1 MEKWDRNN
9 NNKFVPNWKMHSDGT
24 QRGYVTRFAIFL
36 KS

>member
-1 MEKWDRNN
+1 MEKWDGN